1 MTLSKA
7 IRKLE
12 KVGVVLRAPSASDSR
27 AMVVRLTA
35 QGRRIAQKAVIAV
48 KRADDVFFGALSAR
62 ELASYKALMVVL
74 IAGK

>member
-12 KVGVVLRAPSASDSR
+12 KVGVVLRAPS
-27 AMVVRLTA
+27 
-35 QGRRIAQKAVIAV
+35 V

-62 ELASYKALMVVL
+62 ELASCKALMVVL